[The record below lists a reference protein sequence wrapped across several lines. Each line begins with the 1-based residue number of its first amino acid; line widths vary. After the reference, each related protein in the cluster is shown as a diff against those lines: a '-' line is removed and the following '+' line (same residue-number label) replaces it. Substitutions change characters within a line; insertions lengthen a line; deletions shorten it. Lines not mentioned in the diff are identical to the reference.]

1 MFRYTLGF
9 ENLSYPGWK
18 EGMPFRLIK
27 AAYGYVTIG
36 AGTGFAEKRGK
47 SEKFYSIFFKKS
59 REWKGQSP
67 FPGTHFP
74 YFRSCPQL

>member
-47 SEKFYSIFFKKS
+47 SEKFYSIFF
-59 REWKGQSP
+59 
-67 FPGTHFP
+67 
-74 YFRSCPQL
+74 